1 LFEFVD
7 RARERRDEMGNHA
20 VLFWEVVVRIL
31 GLGDDIAP
39 FKVLRDAAP
48 V

>member
-7 RARERRDEMGNHA
+7 RARERRDEMWNLA
-20 VLFWEVVVRIL
+20 ALFLEDVVRIL

-39 FKVLRDAAP
+39 FKVPRDAAL